1 MTGGGMDMTTG
12 LRCALRLSGLV
23 VLLILGSAC
32 NFGTNPESYVAAR
45 PTTLRFSP
53 QEVRNPG
60 AGERFAVDVA
70 VDNVQNLI
78 AARFTVTFDPA
89 VLQAETVTTA
99 AWDYLFE
106 ETGASVH
113 LLEQEIDNTGGRI
126 TVGMGGIASGFTG
139 ATGSGALA
147 TITFRSVALAA
158 TTLRFASS
166 ATDDVMLTAW
176 SATGETGWTRIAV
189 GLREGNITVR
199 NVVASTSAE

>member
-1 MTGGGMDMTTG
+1 MTGGGMNMTTD
-12 LRCALRLSGLV
+12 LRCALRFSGLM
-23 VLLILGSAC
+23 VLLVLGSAC
-32 NFGTNPESYVAAR
+32 NLGTNPDTYVSGRA
-45 PTTLRFSP
+45 TTLQFSP
-53 QEVRNPG
+53 REVRNPG
-60 AGERFAVDVA
+60 AGERFAVDVR

-89 VLQAETVTTA
+89 VLQAEAVTTA

-106 ETGASVH
+106 ETGAAVH

-139 ATGSGALA
+139 ASGSGALA
-147 TITFRSVALAA
+147 TISFRSVALAA

-176 SATGETGWTRIAV
+176 SATGETGWTRVTV

-199 NVVASTSAE
+199 NATASASAE